1 MGKKIKLKINQD
13 VMKKRKENEKKKRK
27 WCDQKMV
34 GWCGTHQKRQT
45 QMRKR

>member
-1 MGKKIKLKINQD
+1 MGKKIKLKINQE
-13 VMKKRKENEKKKRK
+13 VMKKRKENEKRK